1 MSSKS
6 LLIVESPGKIKTL
19 SRFLG
24 GNFIVEASKGHVVD
38 LPESRLGVDV
48 ESGFVPV
55 YQIVKDKE
63 DVIRR
68 LRDAAAKV
76 DRIYLAPDPDR
87 EGEAIS
93 WHLANLLDVDPFSP
107 CRVTFNSITKDEVL
121 RAIDQPRQIDLNL
134 VSAQQSRR
142 ILDRLVGYRLSP
154 LLWKK
159 VSMGLSAGRVQ
170 SVAVLLICTRERE
183 ILAFKPEEYWTIK
196 VRVSSGPKETFET
209 RLVKTD
215 GKKAVIPNE
224 AAAQAVTTDIRAAEL
239 KVGTVARRTRKTAP
253 PAPFITSTLQQ
264 EASQRFSFTPKR
276 TMSIAQKLY
285 EGIELGEEGHVGLI
299 SYMRTDSVRIAPEGL
314 AEAAEY
320 ISKRFGPDYG
330 LPAPRLYKTRAG
342 AQDAHEAIRPTSVRR
357 TPETMSRHLSADEL
371 KLYTLIWRRFVA
383 TQMAEAV
390 YDVLTIDIPAG
401 RHLLQ
406 AMGTTLKFDGFTTL
420 YTESAEEST
429 SNAGGEEN
437 PESTDNAAERQK
449 LPDITEGRPI
459 TLGRIDPK
467 QNFTQPPPRFSESI
481 LIKTLEKEGIGRPST
496 YSTITE
502 TIQQRG
508 YVKKVEG
515 RFRPSD
521 AAFLTTGI
529 LTSCFGDIINPGFT
543 AIMETQLDEVEEG
556 KKDWGRIL
564 KDFYVP
570 FIADLKKADASLQK
584 AQLTSDCQCPKCG
597 KPMLVKLGRSGK
609 FLACSGYPECKST
622 ENIPEELLLFAEP
635 TGEPIVKLRE
645 VLDKAREAAGPIPTE
660 AIDAVCDTCGSPM
673 VIRSGRFGR
682 FMACSKYPECKTTK
696 ALLQEI
702 GVSCPLAG
710 CGGKIVVKRSKS
722 RRIFYGCSNY
732 PNCKLTTWAKP
743 TGELCPQCHNSLV
756 IHSTKKLGEHVKC
769 SNKECDF
776 KRFNEGEKI
785 VPILSPENEGE
796 KAIPT
801 PTPEKRN

>member
-1 MSSKS
+1 MSVKN

-24 GNFIVEASKGHVVD
+24 SNFIVEASKGHLVD

-55 YQIVKDKE
+55 YQVVKDKE
-63 DVIRR
+63 DVIKR
-68 LRDAAAKV
+68 LRDAAQKV

-107 CRVTFNSITKDEVL
+107 CRVTFNSITKDAVMQ
-121 RAIDQPRQIDLNL
+121 AITHPREIDLNL

-170 SVAVLLICTRERE
+170 SVAVLLICNRERE
-183 ILAFKPEEYWTIK
+183 IIAFRPEEYWTIK
-196 VRVSSGPKETFET
+196 VRLGTSPKETFET
-209 RLVKTD
+209 RLFKTD
-215 GKKAVIPNE
+215 GKKSVIPSE
-224 AAAQAVTTDIRAAEL
+224 AVAQAVVAEIRAAEL
-239 KVGTVARRTRKTAP
+239 KVGSVARRTRKTAP
-253 PAPFITSTLQQ
+253 PPPFITSTLQQ
-264 EASQRFSFTPKR
+264 EASQKFSFTPKR
-276 TMSIAQKLY
+276 TMSLAQKLY
-285 EGIELGEEGHVGLI
+285 EGVEVGEDGHVGLI
-299 SYMRTDSVRIAPEGL
+299 TYMRTDSVRIAPEGL
-314 AEAAEY
+314 SETAEY
-320 ISKRFGPDYG
+320 ISTRFGPNYG
-330 LPAPRLYKTRAG
+330 LASPRLYKTRAG

-357 TPETMSRHLSADEL
+357 TPENMARYLSADEL

-383 TQMAEAV
+383 TQMAEAT

-401 RHLLQ
+401 RHILQ
-406 AMGTTLKFDGFTTL
+406 AVGTTLKFDGFTIL
-420 YTESAEEST
+420 YTESSEET
-429 SNAGGEEN
+429 SVSPGSEEN
-437 PESTDNAAERQK
+437 PDSGDVQSDRQR
-449 LPDITEGRPI
+449 LPDLSEGRAVD
-459 TLGRIDPK
+459 LVNVDPK
-467 QNFTQPPPRFSESI
+467 QNFTQPPPRYSESM

-543 AIMETQLDEVEEG
+543 AVMETRLDEVEDG
-556 KKDWGRIL
+556 KKEWGRVL
-564 KDFYVP
+564 KEFYEP
-570 FIADLKKADASLQK
+570 FVADLKNAEATLTKAHLV
-584 AQLTSDCQCPKCG
+584 SDCVCPRCG
-597 KPMLVKLGRSGK
+597 KPMLVKLGRTGK

-622 ENIPEELLLFAEP
+622 ENIPDELLLFAEP
-635 TGEPIVKLRE
+635 TGEAVVKLRE

-660 AIDAVCDTCGSPM
+660 AVDAVCETCGSPM

-696 ALLQEI
+696 ALQQDI
-702 GVSCPLAG
+702 GVVCPLDG
-710 CGGKIVVKRSKS
+710 
-722 RRIFYGCSNY
+722 
-732 PNCKLTTWAKP
+732 
-743 TGELCPQCHNSLV
+743 
-756 IHSTKKLGEHVKC
+756 
-769 SNKECDF
+769 
-776 KRFNEGEKI
+776 
-785 VPILSPENEGE
+785 
-796 KAIPT
+796 
-801 PTPEKRN
+801 